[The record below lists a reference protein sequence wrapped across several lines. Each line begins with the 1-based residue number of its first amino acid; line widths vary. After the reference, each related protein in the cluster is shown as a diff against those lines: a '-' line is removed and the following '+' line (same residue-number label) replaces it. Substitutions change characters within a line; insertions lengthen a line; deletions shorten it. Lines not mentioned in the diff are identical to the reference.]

1 MPRLL
6 WVTRVVENTMRFVIE
21 RVHLDFDFILP
32 LDVTRAAYVEVF
44 AQKFFTPITVH
55 VNIRH
60 YMGSNECK
68 FQYIGWLKKP

>member
-1 MPRLL
+1 
-6 WVTRVVENTMRFVIE
+6 MRFVIE

-60 YMGSNECK
+60 CNG
-68 FQYIGWLKKP
+68 